1 MYILSEDFA
10 GYMDQLAAGAWITI
24 QLFLASFALAFAFG
38 VLIGIAS
45 LSRNIVVQ
53 VVWKVYAS
61 AMMGVPSLL
70 VIFLAYYG
78 GAPILQSVLGVGSFE
93 VTPFAAGVFSLTIV
107 YAAYIAELIQ
117 GAVRNL
123 DRGQFEAAHSLGIK
137 PLPMWMLVILPQV
150 FRLALPGLVNIWM
163 IVLKDTPLVS
173 LAGLNDLVAISK
185 IAAGA
190 TQQPF
195 VFFIVAAAFF
205 IVFSWATLRL
215 SAILEARLGRGIAKV
230 NS

>member
-1 MYILSEDFA
+1 MYILTDEFA
-10 GYMDQLAAGAWITI
+10 GYMNQLAAGAWITI
-24 QLFLASFALAFAFG
+24 ELFIVSFALAFLFG
-38 VLIGIAS
+38 TLIGIAS
-45 LSRNIVVQ
+45 LSKNVFVQ
-53 VVWKVYAS
+53 IIWKTYAS
-61 AMMGVPSLL
+61 IMMGVPSLL
-70 VIFLAYYG
+70 IIFLVFYG
-78 GAPILQSVLGVGSFE
+78 GGPILTSFLGELSFE
-93 VTPFAAGVFSLTIV
+93 VTPFGAGVFSLTIV

-123 DRGQFEAAHSLGIK
+123 GVGQFEAARSLGLK
-137 PLPMWMLVILPQV
+137 LTPMWLLVILPQV
-150 FRLALPGLVNIWM
+150 FRLALPGLINIWM

-195 VFFIVAAAFF
+195 VFFIFAALFF
-205 IVFSWATLRL
+205 ILFSWATLRL
-215 SAILEARLGRGIAKV
+215 SSLLEGRLNRGLPKV